1 MYLPW
6 FTIIVH
12 DDLYIYIYISIYNYI
27 IKSKKYMAGLH
38 KTSKCLIFIV
48 VPRNFEKVGKA
59 ETS

>member
-12 DDLYIYIYISIYNYI
+12 DDLYIYIYIYIYI

-48 VPRNFEKVGKA
+48 VPRNFEKVRKA

>member
-12 DDLYIYIYISIYNYI
+12 DDFYIYIYIYNYI

-48 VPRNFEKVGKA
+48 VPRNFEKVRKA

>member
-1 MYLPW
+1 
-6 FTIIVH
+6 
-12 DDLYIYIYISIYNYI
+12 
-27 IKSKKYMAGLH
+27 MAGLH